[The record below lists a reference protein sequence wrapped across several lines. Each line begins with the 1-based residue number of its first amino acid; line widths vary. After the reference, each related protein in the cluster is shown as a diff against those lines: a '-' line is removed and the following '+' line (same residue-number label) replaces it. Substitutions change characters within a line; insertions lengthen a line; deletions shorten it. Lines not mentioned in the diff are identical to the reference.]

1 MQTFQLGVNLK
12 MLKYRVAFSIFNFTS
27 NLSKL
32 EDKNRKPK
40 TQLIRD
46 KERKIR
52 EKGSGN
58 NKEMI

>member
-12 MLKYRVAFSIFNFTS
+12 MLKYRVAFPVFNFTS
-27 NLSKL
+27 NLSKV

-46 KERKIR
+46 TERKIR